1 MFDRLVDAVSIFGFP
16 LGVLV
21 GYMWLDRI
29 SRERYARYLAERY
42 AALNRAARDAWQSR
56 SSTDGNHLNA
66 PSIGGHHT
74 LAEERAPIVTGR
86 DSTNRQ
92 IH

>member
-1 MFDRLVDAVSIFGFP
+1 MFDRVVDAVLIFGFP

-21 GYMWLDRI
+21 GFMWRDRI
-29 SRERYARYLAERY
+29 SRARRARYLAEK
-42 AALNRAARDAWQSR
+42 NRAARDAWQLHSL
-56 SSTDGNHLNA
+56 TDGSHLNA
-66 PSIGGHHT
+66 PSIGRHHT

-86 DSTNRQ
+86 DSTSRQ